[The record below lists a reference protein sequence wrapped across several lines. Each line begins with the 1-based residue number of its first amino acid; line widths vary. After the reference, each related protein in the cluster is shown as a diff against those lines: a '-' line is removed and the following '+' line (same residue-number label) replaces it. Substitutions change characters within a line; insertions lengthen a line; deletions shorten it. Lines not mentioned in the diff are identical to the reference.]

1 MHCRNGHFNNPE
13 GRLCYLCGDNMQN
26 QSIAIG
32 PDGEIGVLGTRPPVG
47 ILTLDDGSIYQLS
60 DDLVLG
66 RDPQPDG
73 NLAAIVDDRS
83 VSRNHLR
90 IHLHGW
96 EVLVE
101 DLQSSNGSHVLPPGG
116 SSYQRLAPGTPVPM
130 RSGTVL
136 AFGQRWASFEA
147 TAAAG

>member
-1 MHCRNGHFNNPE
+1 
-13 GRLCYLCGDNMQN
+13 MQN

-32 PDGEIGVLGTRPPVG
+32 RDGEIGVLGTRPPLG
-47 ILTLDDGSIYQLS
+47 IVTLDDGSIYQLS

-73 NLAAIVDDRS
+73 HLVAIVDDRS

-90 IHLHGW
+90 IHLDGW
-96 EVLVE
+96 EVMVE
-101 DLQSSNGSHVLPPGG
+101 DLGSSNGSHL
-116 SSYQRLAPGTPVPM
+116 LAPGASTYTRLSPHVTVPVV
-130 RSGTVL
+130 SGTVM